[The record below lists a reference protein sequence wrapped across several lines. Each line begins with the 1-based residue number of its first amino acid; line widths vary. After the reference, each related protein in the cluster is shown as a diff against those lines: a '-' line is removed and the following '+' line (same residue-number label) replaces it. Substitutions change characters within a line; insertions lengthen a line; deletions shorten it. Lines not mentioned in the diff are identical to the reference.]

1 MIRNEATFS
10 VEEIALS
17 LLQPHPCNK
26 EIYGEEDISEL
37 IGYIAASQWI
47 KPLVI
52 SQHHRIISG
61 HRRWQA
67 AQALSYRSVP
77 CIRQIFETE
86 IDELKALLLEN
97 VTRDKT
103 AEQRVREGDKWKEIE
118 AEAAHIS
125 RGEAAEALK
134 EGRENV

>member
-97 VTRDKT
+97 ASRDKT
-103 AEQRVREGDKWKEIE
+103 AEQKVREGVQWKKIE
-118 AEAAHIS
+118 EDEAKQRMAEGA
-125 RGEAAEALK
+125 
-134 EGRENV
+134 